1 MGSTMTTEAK
11 LIMGSTVTETMGSTM
26 EDNNLTIIIGQ
37 IEGRDLEAQA
47 EIDIIEETV
56 AQDKKEAEE
65 EKDLRED
72 IAPMKEKRGDTLVRD
87 EDTAQGP

>member
-26 EDNNLTIIIGQ
+26 EDHKLAIIIGQ
-37 IEGRDLEAQA
+37 IAGRDLEAQA
-47 EIDIIEETV
+47 EEDTIEETV
-56 AQDKKEAEE
+56 AQDKKEAGE

-72 IAPMKEKRGDTLVRD
+72 IAPMKERRGDTLVKD